1 MVSRLK
7 LLFVFLLGMFG
18 LIWFAWIVPD
28 MATSDYWTSLN
39 PIQQYFIYNIGI
51 FLIMTAGFGGFVSFI
66 LTQRL
71 NLVQMLV
78 NGLAAF
84 LVFSFILDNF
94 SPPFAVGHD
103 GTLIIPVG
111 DTLAAAAVDYMIGW
125 SWISMGACGSIVY
138 WGTYII
144 TPALAIIVAVLLFG
158 LNRFVQLF
166 AEAM

>member
-1 MVSRLK
+1 MVSRVK
-7 LLFVFLLGMFG
+7 VLFVFLLGLFG

-28 MATSDYWTSLN
+28 MAQSSYWAGLN
-39 PIQQYFIYNIGI
+39 PVQQYIYYNIGI
-51 FLIMTAGFGGFVSFI
+51 FLVLTAGFGGFVSFI
-66 LTQRL
+66 LTQRI

-78 NGLAAF
+78 NGLGAF

-94 SPPFAVGHD
+94 SPPFAVSHNGL
-103 GTLIIPVG
+103 LIIPTG
-111 DTLAAAAVDYMIGW
+111 DTLAPAAVDYMVGW
-125 SWISMGACGSIVY
+125 VWIHAGVSGSMVY